1 MPIGEGRKLEGK
13 LKAPL
18 HHLKLKFK
26 GSIMLLL
33 MR

>member
-1 MPIGEGRKLEGK
+1 MPIEEGKGLEGE
-13 LKAPL
+13 LNAPV

-26 GSIMLLL
+26 GSIMLLV

>member
-1 MPIGEGRKLEGK
+1 MPIEEGKGLEGG

-26 GSIMLLL
+26 GSIMLLVT
-33 MR
+33 R

>member
-1 MPIGEGRKLEGK
+1 MPIGEGRGLERE

-26 GSIMLLL
+26 GSIIFLV